1 MPRYK
6 MIALT
11 NPVEG
16 REDEFNDWYQD
27 THLPQV
33 CALPGIVGAQRYRS
47 AAPLQDSFGRKY
59 LAVYDIETDDL
70 RETLGAFGQASQSGA
85 LTPSDA
91 ANNAEAY
98 TVIFEEFGDRI
109 GD

>member
-16 REDEFNDWYQD
+16 REDEFNEWYQNV
-27 THLPQV
+27 HLPEV
-33 CALPGIVGAQRYRS
+33 CATPGVVGAQRYRM
-47 AAPLQDSFGRKY
+47 AVPLQDPSGLGKKY

-70 RETLGAFGQASQSGA
+70 RATLGAFAASPR
-85 LTPSDA
+85 TPSDA
-91 ANNAEAY
+91 ADNPSSY
-98 TVIFEEFGDRI
+98 TVIFEEFGERVE
-109 GD
+109 G